1 MGCSSCGQP
10 CMQTLKNLVLGGIA
24 SFTVVDDARCS
35 AIDLGNNFMVGP
47 SSLGEPRAK
56 PCTTFCS
63 TAECKGWA
71 AKVRGIVVQGC
82 MALRQAC
89 AFVRFMEPALTLVGC
104 AGELNESVAGSYIE
118 ESPENLINSNPQFF
132 HQFTV
137 VVATQHENT
146 LLVVLTTQKLV
157 KQRRGKPEICRIGT
171 KPCWLLSGGALFIV
185 LLIVGSAVELLKD
198 GKCSGAAYRWGTQL
212 SCPRVGNTV
221 ELLIDGRWS
230 WGGTKGGEGMRLPE
244 AFRIFV

>member
-137 VVATQHENT
+137 VVATQVGLGLGY
-146 LLVVLTTQKLV
+146 LL
-157 KQRRGKPEICRIGT
+157 
-171 KPCWLLSGGALFIV
+171 
-185 LLIVGSAVELLKD
+185 
-198 GKCSGAAYRWGTQL
+198 QL
-212 SCPRVGNTV
+212 SVQILFCTVFWRALAVPCVGR
-221 ELLIDGRWS
+221 EFCLD
-230 WGGTKGGEGMRLPE
+230 
-244 AFRIFV
+244 

>member
-1 MGCSSCGQP
+1 MRIPSLLCSR
-10 CMQTLKNLVLGGIA
+10 L
-24 SFTVVDDARCS
+24 R
-35 AIDLGNNFMVGP
+35 
-47 SSLGEPRAK
+47 SLLSKEEERYLFLFEA
-56 PCTTFCS
+56 FC
-63 TAECKGWA
+63 W
-71 AKVRGIVVQGC
+71 R
-82 MALRQAC
+82 
-89 AFVRFMEPALTLVGC
+89 
-104 AGELNESVAGSYIE
+104 
-118 ESPENLINSNPQFF
+118 
-132 HQFTV
+132 
-137 VVATQHENT
+137 
-146 LLVVLTTQKLV
+146 
-157 KQRRGKPEICRIGT
+157 KPEICRIGT